1 MTDQVRADEL
11 TAKYIALRDFKAKF
25 KAEFDEKTARIT
37 ARMDEIEAQMMGFLN
52 ATGQDSAKTAS
63 GTFFKKTSTN
73 SKVADRDV
81 FLDFVIRE
89 GAINFLENR
98 VNNTAVTEYIATH
111 GSLPPGVDVTRVVSV
126 SVNRPA
132 KR

>member
-25 KAEFDEKTARIT
+25 KADYDARAERIT
-37 ARMDEIEAQMMGFLN
+37 SRMDEIEAEMMGFLN

-63 GTFFKKTSTN
+63 GTFFKKTSTS

-81 FLDFVIRE
+81 FLSFVIDNN
-89 GAINFLENR
+89 AINFLENR
-98 VNNTAVTEYIATH
+98 VNNTAVTEYIEIH
-111 GSLPPGVDVTRVVSV
+111 GSLPPGVDVTRIVSV

>member
-11 TAKYIALRDFKAKF
+11 TAKYIALRDFKARF
-25 KAEFDEKTARIT
+25 KADYEARAERIT

-52 ATGQDSAKTAS
+52 ATGQDSAKTES
-63 GTFFKKTSTN
+63 GTFFKKTSTS

-98 VNNTAVTEYIATH
+98 VNNTAVTEYIETH
-111 GSLPPGVDVTRVVSV
+111 GTLPPGVDVTRVVSV

>member
-25 KAEFDEKTARIT
+25 KAEYEAKVERIT
-37 ARMDEIEAQMMGFLN
+37 NRMDEIEAEMMGFLN

-73 SKVADRDV
+73 SKVADRDA
-81 FLDFVIRE
+81 FLSFVLENR
-89 GAINFLENR
+89 AINFLENR
-98 VNNTAVTEYIATH
+98 VNNTAVTEYIETH

>member
-25 KAEFDEKTARIT
+25 KADHDEKAARIT
-37 ARMDEIEAQMMGFLN
+37 AKMDEIEAQMMGFLN
-52 ATGQDSAKTAS
+52 ATGQESSKTES
-63 GTFFKKTSTN
+63 GTFFKKTSTS

-81 FLDFVIRE
+81 FLEFVIRE

-98 VNNTAVTEYIATH
+98 VNNTAVTEYIEAN
-111 GSLPPGVDVTRVVSV
+111 GSLPPGVDVTRIVSV

>member
-25 KAEFDEKTARIT
+25 NAEHEKKVARIT
-37 ARMDEIEAQMMGFLN
+37 ARMDELESEMMGFLN

-63 GTFFKKTSTN
+63 GTFFKKTSTS

-81 FLDFVIRE
+81 FLSFVLE
-89 GAINFLENR
+89 NNAINFLENR
-98 VNNTAVTEYIATH
+98 VSNTAVTEYIETH
-111 GSLPPGVDVTRVVSV
+111 GTLPPGVDVTRVVSV

>member
-1 MTDQVRADEL
+1 MTYQVRADEL
-11 TAKYIALRDFKAKF
+11 TAKYITLRDFKAKF
-25 KAEFDEKTARIT
+25 KAEFDEKAARIT

-52 ATGQDSAKTAS
+52 ATGQESSKTES
-63 GTFFKKTSTN
+63 GTFFKKTSTS

-81 FLDFVIRE
+81 FLEFVIRE
-89 GAINFLENR
+89 GAINFLESR
-98 VNNTAVTEYIATH
+98 VNNTAVTEYIEVN
-111 GSLPPGVDVTRVVSV
+111 GKLPPGVDVTRIVSV

>member
-25 KAEFDEKTARIT
+25 KAEYEAKAERIT
-37 ARMDEIEAQMMGFLN
+37 NRMDEIEAEMMGFLN

-73 SKVADRDV
+73 SKVADRDA
-81 FLDFVIRE
+81 FLSFVLENR
-89 GAINFLENR
+89 AINFLENR
-98 VNNTAVTEYIATH
+98 VNNTAVTEYIETH

>member
-1 MTDQVRADEL
+1 MTDQVRADEM

-25 KAEFDEKTARIT
+25 KAEFDEKAARIT

-52 ATGQDSAKTAS
+52 ATGQESSKTES
-63 GTFFKKTSTN
+63 GTFFKKTSTS
-73 SKVADRDV
+73 SKVADRDT
-81 FLDFVIRE
+81 FLAFVLE
-89 GAINFLENR
+89 NNAVNFLENR
-98 VNNTAVTEYIATH
+98 VNNTAVTEYIETH

>member
-25 KAEFDEKTARIT
+25 NAEHEAKAARIT
-37 ARMDEIEAQMMGFLN
+37 AKMDEIEAQMMGFLN
-52 ATGQDSAKTAS
+52 ATGQDSAKTDF
-63 GTFFKKTSTN
+63 GTFFKKTSTS
-73 SKVADRDV
+73 SKVANRDV
-81 FLDFVIRE
+81 FLEFVIRE

-98 VNNTAVTEYIATH
+98 VNNTAVTEYIEAN
-111 GSLPPGVDVTRVVSV
+111 GKLPPGVDVTRIVSV

>member
-25 KAEFDEKTARIT
+25 KTEFDEKAARIT

-52 ATGQDSAKTAS
+52 ATGQDSAKTDS
-63 GTFFKKTSTN
+63 GTFFKKTSTS

-81 FLDFVIRE
+81 FLSFVLE
-89 GAINFLENR
+89 NHAINFLENR
-98 VNNTAVTEYIATH
+98 VNNTAVTEYIETH
-111 GSLPPGVDVTRVVSV
+111 GTLPPGVDVTRIVSV
-126 SVNRPA
+126 SVNRPS